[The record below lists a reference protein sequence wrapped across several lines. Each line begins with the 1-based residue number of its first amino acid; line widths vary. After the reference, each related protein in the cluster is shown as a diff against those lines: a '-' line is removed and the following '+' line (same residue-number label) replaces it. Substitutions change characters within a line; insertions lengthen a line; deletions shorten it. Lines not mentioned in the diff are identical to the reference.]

1 MYNRELSWLS
11 FNDRVL
17 QEAQDKSVPLLQR
30 LRFLG
35 IYANN
40 QDEFVKVRVA
50 NLMRMTRLK
59 DCKSPKRLNG
69 YKPEELLEE
78 VNRHISE
85 SQTIFNETY
94 REILQEL
101 ESRKIYLLNEK
112 QLTPGQLEFCRNL
125 CKEEISQWLIPLMLR
140 KTIRMPFL
148 SDNKVYYAVKM
159 SRRQSGSYRYAI
171 IRIPVNSTC
180 KRFVE
185 LPSAPGR
192 KDLIFIDDIVRLCL
206 NDIFFMFNYDD
217 ISAHSFT
224 FIRDAELTVDDD
236 ITKSTIEKMEEGLEG
251 RIHGEPVR
259 LVYDRD
265 MPDDLLTVL
274 VSKLRLTDREILA
287 GGRYQMLRDLMS
299 FPKID
304 PQLEYHNPPALHH
317 PDIHPY
323 SSILEVVRHKDVFFN
338 FPYHTFNHVIDF
350 LREAAVD
357 PKVRKIYITL
367 YRTAER
373 SKVIHAL
380 VNAARNGKE
389 VVVME
394 ELMAR
399 FDEEQNIENSD
410 LMQKAGI
417 TIIHGFKGIKVHS
430 KLILVE
436 RKENNSLKGFIY
448 VGTGNFNESTA
459 RLYGDFGILTSDT
472 QAVSD
477 ARVIFDFLLNSHKH
491 FRCRRLIVSPYFMRR
506 QFENLI
512 EKEIHNARKGKQ
524 AYIYAKFNSLTDIR
538 MIKRLYKASQAGVE
552 IRLIIRGA
560 CCLQPQVPGLSD
572 NIQIISIIDKYLEHA
587 RMAIFHND
595 GNEQIYIL
603 SADWMTRNLD
613 HRVEVGIPVL
623 DSHIRQTLRDVFN
636 IQWAD
641 NVKARDLTVL
651 GLNNYRSTGSDEPV
665 RSQNA
670 LYDYYRSH
678 TEHPET

>member
-1 MYNRELSWLS
+1 MYNREISWLA

-50 NLMRMTRLK
+50 NLMRMARLK
-59 DCKSPKRLNG
+59 DCKIPKRLNG
-69 YKPEELLEE
+69 YHPEELLEE

-85 SQTIFNETY
+85 SQIIFNQTY
-94 REILQEL
+94 REIIGEL
-101 ESRKIYLLNEK
+101 ELRKIYLLNEK
-112 QLTPGQLEFCRNL
+112 QLTEEQLEHCRNF

-140 KTIRMPFL
+140 KTTRMPFL
-148 SDNKVYYAVKM
+148 SDNKVYFAVKM
-159 SRRQSGSYRYAI
+159 SRRHSGSYRYAI
-171 IRIPVNSTC
+171 IRIPVKSTG

-185 LPSAPGR
+185 LPSVSGR
-192 KDLIFIDDIVRLCL
+192 KDLMFIDDIIRLCL
-206 NDIFFMFNYDD
+206 KDIFFMFNYDD

-251 RIHGEPVR
+251 RVHGEPVR

-265 MPDDLLTVL
+265 MPDDLLSVL

-304 PQLEYHNPPALHH
+304 PELEYHNPPALHH

-323 SSILEVVRHKDVFFN
+323 SSILEVVRRKDVFFN

-417 TIIHGFKGIKVHS
+417 TIIHGFKGLKVHS

-436 RKENNSLKGFIY
+436 RKENNTMKGFIY

-459 RLYGDFGILTSDT
+459 RLYGDFGILTSDI
-472 QAVSD
+472 QAVTD

-491 FRCRRLIVSPYFMRR
+491 FRCRRLLVSPYFMRR

-512 EKEIHNARKGKQ
+512 EKEIRNKRKGKK
-524 AYIYAKFNSLTDIR
+524 AFIHAKFNSLTDIR

-560 CCLQPQVPGLSD
+560 CCLQPQVPGISE
-572 NIQIISIIDKYLEHA
+572 NIQVISIVDKYLEHA

-595 GNEQIYIL
+595 GDEQIYIL

-623 DSHIRQTLRDVFN
+623 DSHIRQTLRDVFD

-651 GLNNYRSTGSDEPV
+651 GMNNYRQTDSAEPV

-670 LYDYYRSH
+670 LYDYYH
-678 TEHPET
+678 NLTEHPEA